1 MSVRT
6 RRHPAAV
13 LAAAAALACLAVAG
27 PAHAEPREFV
37 IDPAHF
43 SVSFRVGH
51 VGFSQVP
58 GMFLDAEG
66 RFVYDEATRTL
77 AAGTVTIRSDSVFTN
92 HEERDAHLRG
102 DDFLDVD
109 THPEMVF
116 EATGFEPTGPRA
128 GRLSGDL
135 TLLGETHPVALDVT
149 IHRIGEYPLGGGLMS
164 GKPYVLGATVTG
176 TLERSR
182 WGMTYGV
189 DDDLVGDEV
198 ELAIDFE
205 ARRQ

>member
-1 MSVRT
+1 MSVRP
-6 RRHPAAV
+6 RHHRAAV
-13 LAAAAALACLAVAG
+13 LAAATALACPAVTG

-66 RFVYDEATRTL
+66 SFVYDEAARTL
-77 AAGTVTIRSDSVFTN
+77 EAGTVAIRSDSVFTN

-109 THPEMVF
+109 AHPEIVF
-116 EATGFEPTGPRA
+116 EATGFEPTGARE

-135 TLLGETHPVALDVT
+135 TLLGATRPVTLEVT
-149 IHRIGEYPLGGGLMS
+149 IHRVGEYPLGGGLVS
-164 GKPYVLGATVTG
+164 GKPHVLGATVTG
-176 TLERSR
+176 TIERSR
-182 WGMTYGV
+182 WGMTYGI

-198 ELAIDFE
+198 ELAIDLE